1 MTKEEVKTNLTP
13 LMHKFKDVREWRD
26 AFNLY
31 NAEHGTSLKTTSG
44 CGKCYQ
50 TVREWLKR

>member
-1 MTKEEVKTNLTP
+1 
-13 LMHKFKDVREWRD
+13 MHKFKDVREWRD